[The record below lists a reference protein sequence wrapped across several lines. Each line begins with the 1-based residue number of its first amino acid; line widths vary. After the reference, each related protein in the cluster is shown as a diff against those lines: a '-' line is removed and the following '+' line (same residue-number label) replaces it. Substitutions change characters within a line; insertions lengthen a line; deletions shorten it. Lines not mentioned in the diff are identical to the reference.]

1 MIKRTLQILLLLLP
15 CTVAASP
22 QPVLLPANAVP
33 DALLA
38 AAGKPYT
45 EHTDKGPQAARDALM
60 FTSSDQKV
68 TAGVY
73 QANAGKFTVNEPYG
87 VDEFMWFLEGKVTL
101 TSTDGTVTEI
111 NAGDAVLLPK
121 EWTGVWES
129 TDYKKVYVIYSP
141 TGGEDATQE

>member
-1 MIKRTLQILLLLLP
+1 MIKRTLLILALLVP
-15 CTVAASP
+15 SAAIAAS
-22 QPVLLPANAVP
+22 QPILLPANAIP

-38 AAGKPYT
+38 AKGQPYT
-45 EHTDKGPQAARDALM
+45 EHTDKGPQTARDALM

-73 QANAGKFTVNEPYG
+73 QADAGRFTVTEPYG

-111 NAGDAVLLPK
+111 NAGDAVMLPK

-129 TDYKKVYVIYSP
+129 PGYKKIYVIYS
-141 TGGEDATQE
+141 TQENADATQE

>member
-22 QPVLLPANAVP
+22 QPILLPASAIP
-33 DALLA
+33 DALLDA
-38 AAGKPYT
+38 EGKPYT
-45 EHTDKGPQAARDALM
+45 EHTDKGPQVARDALM

-73 QANAGKFTVNEPYG
+73 QANAGKSTVNEPYG
-87 VDEFMWFLEGKVTL
+87 VDEFMWFLEGQVTL
-101 TSTDGTVTEI
+101 TSTDGTVTVI

-141 TGGEDATQE
+141 AGGEDATQE